1 MSRKW
6 MLGALLAVALFGASR
21 FISATE
27 PQPAANPPAT
37 PAAQPAPEQV
47 PAPEADE
54 PDTKIKPMP
63 QPKRPE
69 ALQGNKPVAKEEQPP
84 VDKAKKEKQSLVQPP
99 GLLSRAPAIAPFT
112 RPGLGKLNLNASST
126 TIEQIQRL
134 PGVGVTWAPRIL
146 AGRPYRTFGEMA
158 RDGIPFTTIDALSR
172 EVELGP

>member
-1 MSRKW
+1 MSGKW
-6 MLGALLAVALFGASR
+6 TLRVVLAVALFGASR
-21 FISATE
+21 FVSATE
-27 PQPAANPPAT
+27 PQPPADPAT

-47 PAPEADE
+47 PAPEADK
-54 PDTKIKPMP
+54 PDAKIKPMP

-69 ALQGNKPVAKEEQPP
+69 ALQGNKPAPKEEQPP
-84 VDKAKKEKQSLVQPP
+84 VDKIKKEKQSLVQPP
-99 GLLSRAPAIAPFT
+99 GLLSQSPTVVPNT

-134 PGVGVTWAPRIL
+134 PGVGVVWAPRIL